1 MVWKMLVSTKA
12 AHSLNWIT
20 GRCSWFMSMLRMDND
35 ELVFVNSD
43 YYGILIGFRN
53 YEIKQQY
60 EQGLVEYLAN
70 CNDTRHVVEPLIFDE
85 EYIGV
90 ERYSTNQPV
99 LRIANSDEEW
109 FLLQCKYPDIIRV
122 Y

>member
-12 AHSLNWIT
+12 AHSLNLIT
-20 GRCSWFMSMLRMDND
+20 GRYSWFMSMLRMDND

-70 CNDTRHVVEPLIFDE
+70 CNDTRHDVEPLIFDE
-85 EYIGV
+85 EYLGV
-90 ERYSTNQPV
+90 ERHSTNRPV